1 MLLGPLLHAFEFSGR
16 RLQRR
21 YPANGAICDTRLHG
35 VLAREHVLC
44 VDYAAARSI
53 YIFDPA
59 CPTHQLITTNPP
71 LCILI
76 LPRLA
81 SPRIAS
87 HRVFHARVPPYC
99 ATPARHHRPTPE
111 TLVKGAITHL
121 AGRFSRAR
129 GSPCP
134 RVVQRLIDSHVLTI
148 AWQAS
153 WRSLYQHYIAM
164 IGLHTS
170 MLLDDFIIMM
180 CDHLEA

>member
-1 MLLGPLLHAFEFSGR
+1 MAACIMLLGPLLHAFEFSGR

-81 SPRIAS
+81 SHRIAS
-87 HRVFHARVPPYC
+87 RLPRTG
-99 ATPARHHRPTPE
+99 ATLLRHTCTASSANTRN
-111 TLVKGAITHL
+111 
-121 AGRFSRAR
+121 AGEGCDNA
-129 GSPCP
+129 P
-134 RVVQRLIDSHVLTI
+134 R
-148 AWQAS
+148 
-153 WRSLYQHYIAM
+153 RSLQSRTWVALPESRPKI
-164 IGLHTS
+164 
-170 MLLDDFIIMM
+170 DR
-180 CDHLEA
+180 